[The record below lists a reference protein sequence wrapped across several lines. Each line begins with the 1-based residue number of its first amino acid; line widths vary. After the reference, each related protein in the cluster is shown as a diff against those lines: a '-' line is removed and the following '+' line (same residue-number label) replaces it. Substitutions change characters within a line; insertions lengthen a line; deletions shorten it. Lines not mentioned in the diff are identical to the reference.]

1 MSIQDFILRV
11 IVEPQYIDL
20 LSILICVAELTLRL
34 TQMNADPFTQQCYLN
49 LQTILYIFYS
59 VDTI

>member
-20 LSILICVAELTLRL
+20 LSILICVAEHTLRL